1 MINLNKKSDIRFSVT
16 TSSARIREVL
26 ETLMQ
31 RDQWY
36 TIPQLEDLALTVIA
50 PDEDD
55 LVVREY
61 VYDEGYHQYPE
72 WRFRRQVKNA
82 VQPFRDEDHPAIYEG
97 GQGIADSRYMIPLDC
112 EMGVEDLEQFTPEEI
127 CQLVGSEQPNIP
139 HFSNDGWGA
148 EQFVLNYYVENGF
161 LGMNVRSRNLGF
173 DLLIQTADSD
183 VSDGSNYLFV
193 EVKSCSNGRTRPL
206 LTEFEWAAAQ
216 RYGNQYRVVCVDNWN
231 GHSGEIVELG
241 HPVNEMNYTEIQQ
254 TSYRLRR

>member
-1 MINLNKKSDIRFSVT
+1 MT

-31 RDQWY
+31 RGQWY

-61 VYDEGYHQYPE
+61 VYDGGYHQYPE

-82 VQPFRDEDHPAIYEG
+82 VQPFRDEGHPAEYEG
-97 GQGIADSRYMIPLDC
+97 GQGNPGSRYRIPQDC
-112 EMGVEDLEQFTPEEI
+112 ELGVEDLEQLTPEQM
-127 CQLVGSEQPNIP
+127 CQIVGSEQPNIP

-173 DLLIQTADSD
+173 DLLIHTAVSD

-206 LTEFEWAAAQ
+206 LTEFEWAAAR

-231 GHSGEIVELG
+231 GEYGELVELE
-241 HPVNEMNYTEIQQ
+241 HPVSEMDFTEIQQ
-254 TSYRLRR
+254 TSYRLHR